1 MINVIKNVVES
12 VVEFTSCVAISF
24 GIIGVWIAVAEF
36 ILLY

>member
-1 MINVIKNVVES
+1 MNNVIKNIVES

-24 GIIGVWIAVAEF
+24 GIIGVWIAIAEL